1 MTRLTALAVI
11 FIPLSYVA
19 ALFSM
24 ADAFAPGGQLFWV
37 YFVTAVPL
45 AVGVGVVAKVDVVA
59 VVRKSWESVRRW
71 MRSYGSR
78 VVSP

>member
-1 MTRLTALAVI
+1 
-11 FIPLSYVA
+11 
-19 ALFSM
+19 
-24 ADAFAPGGQLFWV
+24 LFWV

-59 VVRKSWESVRRW
+59 VVRKSWERVRRW
-71 MRSYGSR
+71 MRSDGSR